1 VFSPRLNRLVTHHLI
16 RNKFLRKVS
25 PWINFLARRH
35 REYALES
42 VQKTTR
48 MCFPYPKQSAKRT
61 VLSFFFGGEKEKAAA
76 GAANIEDEL
85 CAWAPN
91 YIFFCACRQQAD
103 RRLERVSEK
112 HLTQCHCVC
121 SSLSAIGTWPC
132 IIHARALSL
141 AHHLET
147 KKRPAELSKAPLNL
161 DRTRIR
167 PVGMARISPTRA
179 RERTSVNTQLELWPE
194 NNIALGARTFF
205 QLALFVCLRET
216 KKSGYAVIEFSIAR
230 AKSDRGSDFVLSE
243 CFLPNRE
250 HPAPV

>member
-1 VFSPRLNRLVTHHLI
+1 MLWSRSKKRLECVSHIQNNL
-16 RNKFLRKVS
+16 RNAPCWAFFWRRGTKV
-25 PWINFLARRH
+25 
-35 REYALES
+35 
-42 VQKTTR
+42 
-48 MCFPYPKQSAKRT
+48 
-61 VLSFFFGGEKEKAAA
+61 AA

-179 RERTSVNTQLELWPE
+179 RERTSVNTRLELWPE
-194 NNIALGARTFF
+194 NNIALGARTFC
-205 QLALFVCLRET
+205 QLAVCFVCLLARDQKVPWLNFRLRARKAIEE
-216 KKSGYAVIEFSIAR
+216 VISFSRNAFCLIESTPLLSDAR
-230 AKSDRGSDFVLSE
+230 ADLMRKKRV
-243 CFLPNRE
+243 CFYGDT
-250 HPAPV
+250 